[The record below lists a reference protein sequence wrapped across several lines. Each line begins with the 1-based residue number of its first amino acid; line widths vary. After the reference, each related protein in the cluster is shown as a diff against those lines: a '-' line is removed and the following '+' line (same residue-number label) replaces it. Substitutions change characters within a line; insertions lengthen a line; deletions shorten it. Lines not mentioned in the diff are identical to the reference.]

1 MKFLYSK
8 TSIKYLQKLER
19 DVILKIIEAI
29 EKLPFE
35 GDINKLKGKKPKNI
49 FRLRIGKFRV
59 IYPFEKEIIKT
70 IKIDTRG
77 DVYKKRI

>member
-1 MKFLYSK
+1 MKFSYSR

-19 DVILKIIEAI
+19 DVVRKIIEAI
-29 EKLPFE
+29 EKLPHE
-35 GDINKLKGKKPKNI
+35 GDVNKLKGKRIKNI

-59 IYPFEKEIIKT
+59 IYSLEKEVIKI

-77 DVYKKRI
+77 DVYK

>member
-8 TSIKYLQKLER
+8 TSIKYLQNLER
-19 DVILKIIEAI
+19 NVGRKMVEAI

-35 GDINKLKGKKPKNI
+35 GDIGKLKGKKVKNI
-49 FRLRIGKFRV
+49 FRLRIAKYRV
-59 IYPFEKEIIKT
+59 IYSLEKETIKI

-77 DVYKKRI
+77 DVYK

>member
-19 DVILKIIEAI
+19 DVVRKIIEAI

-35 GDINKLKGKKPKNI
+35 GDINKLKGKKAKNI
-49 FRLRIGKFRV
+49 YRLRIGKFRV
-59 IYPFEKEIIKT
+59 IYLFEKEVIKI
-70 IKIDTRG
+70 IKIDTRD
-77 DVYKKRI
+77 DVYK

>member
-1 MKFLYSK
+1 MKFLYSR

-19 DVILKIIEAI
+19 DVVRKIIEGI
-29 EKLPFE
+29 EKLPFK
-35 GDINKLKGKKPKNI
+35 GDINKLKGKKAKNI

-59 IYPFEKEIIKT
+59 IYLFEKEAIKI

-77 DVYKKRI
+77 DAYK